1 MQGLFD
7 EKGLEEKFSE
17 ELVRQPVES
26 GRIVDCRAMYF
37 VFVWCICS
45 ICCMCLLYLL
55 YLSVVFVVFIVFV
68 CCQPEESGRL
78 EREVLSQGFKPEVKE
93 RRLGRKT
100 FKTGDKQ
107 AQASCIFEIYFGRIF
122 DFVGRKLIIV
132 VTQRRVFQTGC

>member
-7 EKGLEEKFSE
+7 EKELEEKFSE
-17 ELVRQPVES
+17 ELVRQQVES
-26 GRIVDCRAMYF
+26 GRIVNCRAMYF
-37 VFVWCICS
+37 VF
-45 ICCMCLLYLL
+45 
-55 YLSVVFVVFIVFV
+55 IVFF
-68 CCQPEESGRL
+68 CSQPEESGRL